1 MELEA
6 QSDSESFIAQLWED
20 LKQALI
26 GLRPVEIEL
35 SAESH
40 TIKMQEAVAIGLI
53 INELLTNA
61 LKYAFPNNRKGIVQN
76 SFARHGNEYRLAICD
91 NGIGVRRH
99 PPGAAEITQQHRL
112 TNG

>member
-1 MELEA
+1 MCRFSMELEA
-6 QSDSESFIAQLWED
+6 QSESESFIAQLCED

-53 INELLTNA
+53 INE
-61 LKYAFPNNRKGIVQN
+61 
-76 SFARHGNEYRLAICD
+76 
-91 NGIGVRRH
+91 IGRAHV
-99 PPGAAEITQQHRL
+99 
-112 TNG
+112 